1 MLLLLPLYYTDD
13 KRKKKKLKRTKKILK
28 TAVARVVVGWKKM
41 VADGG
46 QKNCHFLILN

>member
-13 KRKKKKLKRTKKILK
+13 KKKKKKFEKEPKKFSKLPL
-28 TAVARVVVGWKKM
+28 RVVVGWKKM

-46 QKNCHFLILN
+46 QKNCHFLIL